1 MRGTH
6 VIYVPK
12 EATDLGIVP
21 GSGIVGNVV
30 QQYPD
35 RVLIYYEGNVYGAEN
50 MRRFVERVYN
60 AADRQV
66 ARYPTSAMMAV
77 RRDELIEVGRFDH
90 GQMRVTAITNPAELL
105 RWVPDEVEWVT
116 GFRPGTDEPY
126 NGRGSR
132 NGR

>member
-1 MRGTH
+1 MADTH

-12 EATDLGIVP
+12 DANDLGIAP
-21 GSGIVGNVV
+21 GSGIVGNVE

-35 RVLIYYEGNVYGAEN
+35 RILVYYEGNVYDAEN
-50 MRRFVERVYN
+50 MRRFAERVYN

-90 GQMRVTAITNPAELL
+90 GRMRVTAISNPTELL
-105 RWVPDEVEWVT
+105 RWVPDEAEWVA
-116 GFRPGTDEPY
+116 GFRPGAEESF
-126 NGRGSR
+126 NGRGNPYVR
-132 NGR
+132 